1 VIDLVKFSGPYMNY
15 GARRNDQRGRPF
27 VIRRGQL
34 PTVAPLAAILKLRNA
49 VPPALF
55 VRRRAG
61 FTHKCRKEGNN
72 LNRLAEAHV
81 IADYD
86 AASKSITLEKELDTF
101 TLVWT

>member
-1 VIDLVKFSGPYMNY
+1 MNY

-27 VIRRGQL
+27 VIRWGQL
-34 PTVAPLAAILKLRNA
+34 STVAPLTAILKLRNA
-49 VPPALF
+49 VPPAFF
-55 VRRRAG
+55 VRWRAR

-81 IADYD
+81 IADYG

-101 TLVWT
+101 ALVWT

>member
-1 VIDLVKFSGPYMNY
+1 MNY
-15 GARRNDQRGRPF
+15 GARRNDQGGRPF

-34 PTVAPLAAILKLRNA
+34 PTVAPLATILKLRNA